1 MNTNARTIARPW
13 SIAGQS
19 ALVQVLWIIGFA
31 AATALAARVEI
42 PVQPVPFTLQ
52 TMMVL
57 LAGAF
62 LGPRNGAMSQFLY
75 LGIGAIGLPV
85 FAGGA
90 IGFLRLLGPTGGYL
104 LAFPVAAAIVGYL
117 VQQKPSLLWTVV
129 SMFAGLLVIFVSGT
143 AQLALYTGDLSTAVT
158 SGFLVFTVWDLL
170 KLGAA
175 SMTYHEIAKR
185 WPRVGSQN

>member
-1 MNTNARTIARPW
+1 MNSNASTLARPW

-19 ALVQVLWIIGFA
+19 SLAQVLWIIGLA
-31 AATALAARVEI
+31 AATALAAQVYI

-52 TMMVL
+52 TMIVL
-57 LAGAF
+57 LAGAS

-75 LGIGAIGLPV
+75 LGVGAIGLPV

-90 IGFLRLLGPTGGYL
+90 IGFARLLGPTGGYL

-117 VQQKPSLLWTVV
+117 VQRKRSLLWTVV
-129 SMFAGLLVIFVSGT
+129 SMLAGLLVIFVAGT
-143 AQLALYTGDLSTAVT
+143 AQLALFTGDLSTAVT
-158 SGFLVFTVWDLL
+158 SGFLLFTGWDLL

-185 WPRVGSQN
+185 WPRVGSTN

>member
-1 MNTNARTIARPW
+1 MNTNASTIARPW
-13 SIAGQS
+13 NIAGQS
-19 ALVQVLWIIGFA
+19 ALVQILWITGFA

-52 TMMVL
+52 TMVVL

-62 LGPRNGAMSQFLY
+62 LGPRNGATSQILY
-75 LGIGAIGLPV
+75 LGIGALGMPV

-90 IGFLRLLGPTGGYL
+90 IGFARLLGPTGGYL

-117 VQQKPSLLWTVV
+117 VQERRSLLRTVV
-129 SMFAGLLVIFVSGT
+129 SMSAGLLVIFVSGT
-143 AQLALYTGDLSTAVT
+143 AQLALYTGDLSTAAT
-158 SGFLVFTVWDLL
+158 SGFLLFTVWDLL

-185 WPRVGSQN
+185 WPRAGSEN